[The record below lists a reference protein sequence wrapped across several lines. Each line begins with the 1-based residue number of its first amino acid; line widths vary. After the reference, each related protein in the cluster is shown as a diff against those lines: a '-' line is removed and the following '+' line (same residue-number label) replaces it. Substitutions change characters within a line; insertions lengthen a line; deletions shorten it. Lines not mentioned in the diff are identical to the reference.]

1 MGCSALIM
9 MTEYSFK
16 LAAAYEGKFEDY
28 PEAVN
33 WYPFERMNVFHSDPE
48 RLISFAAA
56 GKDQSFSVPESSSVF
71 RKYVPLHEI
80 YGNQRFDMSCDI
92 VLQLYY
98 RKKVYD
104 KEKAEGNTKTTS
116 AYSKTGYEEDLPG
129 YLCKLLPS
137 EGCLDMHMDGN
148 DIPLKT
154 LISHIDE
161 HLVKQRIM
169 TMQRSLS
176 SLFSFSS
183 ILPGRM
189 ESAPPIYD
197 DEFAIK
203 LWECLYLQQSGW
215 GSKVKVKRPADRR

>member
-1 MGCSALIM
+1 MGCSALVM

-71 RKYVPLHEI
+71 RKY
-80 YGNQRFDMSCDI
+80 
-92 VLQLYY
+92 
-98 RKKVYD
+98 
-104 KEKAEGNTKTTS
+104 
-116 AYSKTGYEEDLPG
+116 
-129 YLCKLLPS
+129 
-137 EGCLDMHMDGN
+137 
-148 DIPLKT
+148 
-154 LISHIDE
+154 
-161 HLVKQRIM
+161 
-169 TMQRSLS
+169 
-176 SLFSFSS
+176 
-183 ILPGRM
+183 

-215 GSKVKVKRPADRR
+215 GPKVKVKRPADRR